1 MVPLMGF
8 LGPEAN
14 AGQNRAGRQLEGLIA
29 VKMPETEAESRAQSH
44 RVERKLA
51 APVVCT
57 DCQWLGKVGSL
68 RSFELRCPM
77 CGGARIKWI
86 ENEAPK
92 LSQ

>member
-1 MVPLMGF
+1 
-8 LGPEAN
+8 
-14 AGQNRAGRQLEGLIA
+14 
-29 VKMPETEAESRAQSH
+29 MPQTEAETNAQIH

-57 DCQWLGKVGSL
+57 DCGWLGKCGSL
-68 RSFELRCPM
+68 RSELRCPM